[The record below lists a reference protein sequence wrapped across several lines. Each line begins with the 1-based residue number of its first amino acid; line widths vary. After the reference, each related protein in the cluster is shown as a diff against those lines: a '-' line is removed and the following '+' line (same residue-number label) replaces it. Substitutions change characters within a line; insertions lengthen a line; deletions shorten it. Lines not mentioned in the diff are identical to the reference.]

1 MNRRTFLKHTGVVCG
16 TLAAGALAGP
26 MSAAAY
32 NAAPSEQPDDPRQR
46 LELETW
52 LLATGVP
59 YLDAQI
65 ADVAT
70 QELVKIQTQ

>member
-1 MNRRTFLKHTGVVCG
+1 
-16 TLAAGALAGP
+16 
-26 MSAAAY
+26 MSAIAY
-32 NAAPSEQPDDPRQR
+32 NVAPSERPDDPSQR

-59 YLDAQI
+59 YIDAQI